1 MAKNNLLIIIDKN
14 DPALKL
20 KYFAGKKPGKFS
32 FNKFS
37 FLENEKVRAF
47 YSEVDSLSK
56 NNNANVVLV
65 NEKGKYDLINAEF
78 SFNKFSFL
86 ENEKVR
92 AFYSEVY
99 SLSKNNNA
107 NVVLVNEKGK
117 YDLINAEFYSIPA
130 VSPSNVSKLF
140 EGRVKLDYT
149 TKNFLFVEGCNNH
162 DALALEK

>member
-1 MAKNNLLIIIDKN
+1 MVKNNLLIIIDKN

-20 KYFAGKKPGKFS
+20 KYFAGKKPGK
-32 FNKFS
+32 
-37 FLENEKVRAF
+37 
-47 YSEVDSLSK
+47 
-56 NNNANVVLV
+56 
-65 NEKGKYDLINAEF
+65 F